1 MRNMFSLFDYIFYRI
16 YKFFRVRGD
25 GIPETAGT
33 LLLSLIQFLT
43 VLDIMVIVK
52 MVYDYPFPENKYYF
66 LPPLIL
72 LGVINWFR
80 YERNFDI
87 SQFDGKWKDEE
98 EKRKIKNGWLIGLY
112 LLISFL
118 IPAMYGYLK

>member
-1 MRNMFSLFDYIFYRI
+1 MVSLFDYIFYRI
-16 YKFFRVRGD
+16 YKFFRGKGD

-33 LLLSLIQFLT
+33 LLLSLMQFLT

-52 MVYDYPFPENKYYF
+52 MIYDYPFPDNKYYF

-87 SQFDGKWKDEE
+87 SQFDIKWKDEE

>member
-1 MRNMFSLFDYIFYRI
+1 
-16 YKFFRVRGD
+16 
-25 GIPETAGT
+25 
-33 LLLSLIQFLT
+33 
-43 VLDIMVIVK
+43 MVIVK
-52 MVYDYPFPENKYYF
+52 MIYDYPFPDNKYYF

-87 SQFDGKWKDEE
+87 SQFDIKWKDEE

>member
-1 MRNMFSLFDYIFYRI
+1 MFSLFDYIFYRI